1 MDWQAAIHYARL
13 VKAAADIAPDAVCG
27 TSVTIPMQ
35 GVPISYAVQGNIFA
49 NDLATESNDARREL
63 VVSIGYV
70 AQDDAGNV
78 VIAIRGT
85 HGIHEWLH
93 DFRYFAVP
101 CPFLP
106 EAGHTEDGF
115 TEVYTSLRVGSHKDS
130 SRLRDAIAAMSFPQP
145 VKSLTVCGHSLGAAL
160 ATLLAL
166 DLAANTQYKDVSL
179 FTYASP
185 RTGDSKFAEVF
196 NQFVPKTFRI
206 ANQSDL
212 ITEVPPDFLGRISQ
226 YRHVEATAVLDP
238 GDAVGNHILCM
249 HHLTTYLHLM
259 AAKAGLSGDEYALR
273 VECLPAAKHSWAP
286 LLHDHVPEKEWADV
300 PEPPLDS
307 ALS

>member
-27 TSVTIPMQ
+27 TSVTVPLQ
-35 GVPISYAVQGNIFA
+35 GVPISYAVLANIFA
-49 NDLATESNDARREL
+49 NDLATESNDARKEL

-106 EAGHTEDGF
+106 DAGHTEDGF
-115 TEVYTSLRVGSHKDS
+115 TEVYMSLRVGSHHDS
-130 SRLRDAIAAMSFPQP
+130 PRVRDAIAAMTFPQP

-166 DLAANTQYKDVSL
+166 DLATNTQYKDVSL

-196 NQFVPKTFRI
+196 NQFVPKTIRI
-206 ANQSDL
+206 ANRSDL

-226 YRHVEATAVLDP
+226 YRHVEATAVLEP
-238 GDAVGNHILCM
+238 GDAVEHHVLCM

-259 AAKAGLSGDEYALR
+259 AAQAGLNGEEYALR
-273 VECLPAAKHSWAP
+273 VECRPGAKNSWFPLP
-286 LLHDHVPEKEWADV
+286 HDHSAKQERVAV
-300 PEPPLDS
+300 PEPPMDS
-307 ALS
+307 ALT

>member
-13 VKAAADIAPDAVCG
+13 VKAAADIAPDAECG
-27 TSVTIPMQ
+27 TNVTVPMQ
-35 GVPISYAVQGNIFA
+35 GVPISYAVLGNIFA

-78 VIAIRGT
+78 VVAIRGT

-106 EAGHTEDGF
+106 DAGHTEDGF
-115 TEVYTSLRVGSHKDS
+115 TEVYMSLRVGSHKDS
-130 SRLRDAIAAMSFPQP
+130 PRIRDAIAAMSFPQP
-145 VKSLTVCGHSLGAAL
+145 VESLTICGHSLGAAL

-185 RTGDSKFAEVF
+185 RTGDSRFAEVF
-196 NQFVPKTFRI
+196 NQYVPKTIRI

-238 GDAVGNHILCM
+238 GDAVGKHILCM

-259 AAKAGLSGDEYALR
+259 AAKAGLNVEEYPLR
-273 VECLPAAKHSWAP
+273 VECCPQPKKMSFTLP
-286 LLHDHVPEKEWADV
+286 HDPSPNQERIDAS
-300 PEPPLDS
+300 EPPMDS
-307 ALS
+307 ALT